1 MTQAKNHTSPNI
13 KNLIKTQILTE
24 FMSSQPE
31 EDLEND
37 LLLIE
42 QGIIDSMGIFRLVN
56 FLEDEFGF
64 TFDPQELMLEN
75 FATINAIHDFVIS
88 KIKN

>member
-56 FLEDEFGF
+56 FLEDEFDF
-64 TFDPQELMLEN
+64 AFDPDELMLEN

-88 KIKN
+88 KIES

>member
-1 MTQAKNHTSPNI
+1 MTQAKNHTSHNI
-13 KNLIKTQILTE
+13 KNLIKKQILTE

-31 EDLEND
+31 EDLDND

-42 QGIIDSMGIFRLVN
+42 QGIIDSMGIFRLIN
-56 FLEDEFGF
+56 FLEDEFSIA
-64 TFDPQELMLEN
+64 FDPEELMLEN

-88 KIKN
+88 KVES